1 MAKYTA
7 ESGRPTYFSKKRVD
21 KPEQRGDS
29 GKGPLA
35 KNCCGESRS
44 VKLGGKSGRP
54 KGV

>member
-1 MAKYTA
+1 MAKYMA
-7 ESGRPTYFSKKRVD
+7 KSGYPGYYTKKPD
-21 KPEQRGDS
+21 MKPEQRGDS
-29 GKGPLA
+29 KKGPLA